1 MSQFRVATRPP
12 PAGPSFIRSM
22 HHPSQITPN
31 AFSAPAHERLAEYVT
46 RKGGDSERILALT
59 PDASTREY
67 FRIPWKNT
75 QAVAAV
81 YPEPF
86 DPEIHPFMDV
96 TRLFAEAKLPV
107 PEILDV
113 DPLNGIIVQEDFG
126 DRQLRRV
133 FEAASE
139 DERES
144 YLEQAVSLIADIQAA
159 TALAD
164 ERQSIA
170 CRLAFDEA
178 KLSWELDYFVEHF
191 FKSLRGE
198 TLKHGDEAQ
207 LRAELNDV
215 AAELSARP
223 RVLCHRDFHT
233 SNLMVDAKG
242 RLRVIDYQD
251 ARMGPASYDL
261 VSLLLDRRTSL
272 PSLAEVR
279 ERRLFFLEE
288 RRARGLDP
296 IDPDDFAYE
305 FRLMTV
311 QRCLKAT
318 GTFSFQTAVA
328 GRGETYAHFINPM
341 LEIVVQAAEWL
352 GRFPLLRSTL
362 SERLD
367 GGGGYSGQKNG
378 G

>member
-1 MSQFRVATRPP
+1 
-12 PAGPSFIRSM
+12 M

-31 AFSAPAHERLAEYVT
+31 AFRTSASERLAEYV
-46 RKGGDSERILALT
+46 RRRGVDESRILALT

-67 FRIPWKNT
+67 FRVPWKGSA

-86 DPEIHPFMDV
+86 DPEIHPFLDLS
-96 TRLFAEAKLPV
+96 RLFTEASLPV

-113 DPLNGIIVQEDFG
+113 DALNGVIVQEDFG

-139 DERES
+139 DEREA
-144 YLEQAVSLIADIQAA
+144 YLEQAVALIADIQAA
-159 TALAD
+159 TPLAQ
-164 ERQSIA
+164 ERNSIA
-170 CRLAFDEA
+170 SRLAFDEA
-178 KLSWELDYFVEHF
+178 KLSWEFDYFVEHY

-198 TLKHGDEAQ
+198 TLRHGDEAQ

-215 AAELSARP
+215 AAELAARP
-223 RVLCHRDFHT
+223 RTLCHRDFHP
-233 SNLMVDAKG
+233 SNLMVDARG
-242 RLRVIDYQD
+242 RLRIIDYQD

-261 VSLLLDRRTSL
+261 VSLLLDRRTTV

-279 ERRLFFLEE
+279 ERRLFFLDE
-288 RRARGLDP
+288 RRSRGLEDV
-296 IDPDDFAYE
+296 DPDDFAYE

-311 QRCLKAT
+311 QRCLKAV

-328 GRGETYAHFINPM
+328 GRGETYAQFINPM
-341 LEIVVQAAEWL
+341 LEIVVQAADWL
-352 GRFPLLRSTL
+352 GRFPLLRLTL
-362 SERLD
+362 RERL
-367 GGGGYSGQKNG
+367 SGAELSGRKNDA
-378 G
+378 

>member
-1 MSQFRVATRPP
+1 
-12 PAGPSFIRSM
+12 M

-31 AFSAPAHERLAEYVT
+31 AFRTSAHERLAEYVV
-46 RKGGDSERILALT
+46 RLGGDAGRIVALT

-75 QAVAAV
+75 AAVAAV

-96 TRLFAEAKLPV
+96 TRLFAEARLPV

-133 FEAASE
+133 YESASE

-159 TALAD
+159 TALAG
-164 ERQSIA
+164 ERKSIA
-170 CRLAFDEA
+170 SRLAFDEA
-178 KLSWELDYFVEHF
+178 KLSWELDFFVEHF

-198 TLKHGDEAQ
+198 TMRHGDEAQ

-215 AAELSARP
+215 AAELAARP

-233 SNLMVDAKG
+233 SNLMVDGKG

-261 VSLLLDRRTSL
+261 VSLLLDRRTTL

-288 RRARGLDP
+288 RRARALDD

-305 FRLMTV
+305 FRLMAV

-318 GTFSFQTAVA
+318 GTFSYQTAVA
-328 GRGETYAHFINPM
+328 GRGETYAQFINPT

-352 GRFPLLRSTL
+352 GRFPLLRATL
-362 SERLD
+362 RERLD
-367 GGGGYSGQKNG
+367 GSAPAGAEGGG
-378 G
+378 

>member
-1 MSQFRVATRPP
+1 
-12 PAGPSFIRSM
+12 M
-22 HHPSQITPN
+22 HHPSQITSN
-31 AFSAPAHERLAEYVT
+31 AFRTSARERLAEYV
-46 RKGGDSERILALT
+46 KSHGGDAERVLALT

-67 FRIPWKNT
+67 FRIPWKNSV
-75 QAVAAV
+75 AVAAV

-96 TRLFAEAKLPV
+96 TRLFAVAQLPV

-139 DERES
+139 DEREV
-144 YLEQAVSLIADIQAA
+144 YLEQAVSLIADIQGA
-159 TALAD
+159 TALAN

-170 CRLAFDEA
+170 SRLAFDEV
-178 KLSWELDYFVEHF
+178 KLSWELDYFVEHY

-233 SNLMVDAKG
+233 ANLMVDSKG

-261 VSLLLDRRTSL
+261 VSLLLDRRTTM

-288 RRARGLDP
+288 RRARGLEA

-311 QRCLKAT
+311 QRCLKAA

-328 GRGETYAHFINPM
+328 GRGDTYAHFINPM
-341 LEIVVQAAEWL
+341 LEIVVQAADWL
-352 GRFPLLRSTL
+352 ERFPLLRSTL
-362 SERLD
+362 RERL
-367 GGGGYSGQKNG
+367 NG
-378 G
+378 DEHSEAENKD

>member
-1 MSQFRVATRPP
+1 
-12 PAGPSFIRSM
+12 M
-22 HHPSQITPN
+22 HHPSQITSN
-31 AFSAPAHERLAEYVT
+31 AFRTSARERLAEYVA
-46 RKGGDSERILALT
+46 RQGGDAGQVLALT

-67 FRIPWKNT
+67 FRIPWKNAK
-75 QAVAAV
+75 AVAAV

-96 TRLFAEAKLPV
+96 TRLFTEAGLPV
-107 PEILDV
+107 PAILDV
-113 DPLNGIIVQEDFG
+113 DALNGIIVQEDFG

-133 FEAASE
+133 FESASE

-144 YLEQAVSLIADIQAA
+144 YMEQAISVIADIQAA
-159 TALAD
+159 TALAH

-170 CRLAFDEA
+170 SRLAFDEA
-178 KLSWELDYFVEHF
+178 KLSWELDYFVEHY
-191 FKSLRGE
+191 FKSLRAE
-198 TLKHGDEAQ
+198 TLKHGDEVQ

-223 RVLCHRDFHT
+223 RTLCHRDFHP

-242 RLRVIDYQD
+242 RLRIIDYQD
-251 ARMGPASYDL
+251 ARLGPSSYDL
-261 VSLLLDRRTSL
+261 VSLLLDRRTSM

-279 ERRLFFLEE
+279 ERRLFFLDE
-288 RRARGLDP
+288 RRARGLDG

-311 QRCLKAT
+311 QRCLKAV

-328 GRGETYAHFINPM
+328 GRGETYAQFINPM
-341 LEIVVQAAEWL
+341 LEIVIQSAEWL
-352 GRFPLLRSTL
+352 GRFPLLRATL
-362 SERLD
+362 RARLE
-367 GGGGYSGQKNG
+367 GAEPSGRDNNG
-378 G
+378 

>member
-1 MSQFRVATRPP
+1 
-12 PAGPSFIRSM
+12 M

-31 AFSAPAHERLAEYVT
+31 AFRTSARERLGEYVT
-46 RKGGDSERILALT
+46 RLGGDAEQVLALT

-75 QAVAAV
+75 KAVAAV

-86 DPEIHPFMDV
+86 DPEIHPFMDL
-96 TRLFAEAKLPV
+96 TRLFTEAGLPV
-107 PEILDV
+107 PSILDV

-133 FEAASE
+133 LEASSE

-144 YLEQAVSLIADIQAA
+144 YLEQAVAVIADIQAA
-159 TALAD
+159 TALAR

-170 CRLAFDEA
+170 SRLAFDEV
-178 KLSWELDYFVEHF
+178 KLSWELDYFFEHY

-198 TLKHGDEAQ
+198 TVRHGEEAQ
-207 LRAELNDV
+207 LKAELNDV
-215 AAELSARP
+215 AAELSNRP
-223 RVLCHRDFHT
+223 RTLCHRDFHA

-242 RLRVIDYQD
+242 RLRIIDYQD

-261 VSLLLDRRTSL
+261 VSLRLDRRTTM

-279 ERRLFFLEE
+279 ERRLFFLDE

-311 QRCLKAT
+311 QRCLKAV
-318 GTFSFQTAVA
+318 GTFSYQTAVA

-352 GRFPLLRSTL
+352 GRFPLLRSAL
-362 SERLD
+362 RARLGEPEAPTR
-367 GGGGYSGQKNG
+367 GGGNT
-378 G
+378 

>member
-1 MSQFRVATRPP
+1 
-12 PAGPSFIRSM
+12 M
-22 HHPSQITPN
+22 HHPSQITSN
-31 AFSAPAHERLAEYVT
+31 AFRTSARERLADYVT
-46 RKGGDSERILALT
+46 RLGGDAERVLALT

-67 FRIPWKNT
+67 FRIPWKNS

-96 TRLFAEAKLPV
+96 SRLFAEAKLPV

-113 DPLNGIIVQEDFG
+113 DSLNGIIIQEDFG

-139 DERES
+139 DERDA
-144 YLEQAVSLIADIQAA
+144 YLEQAVSLIADIQGA
-159 TALAD
+159 TTLAHQ
-164 ERQSIA
+164 RQSIA

-178 KLSWELDYFVEHF
+178 KLSWELDYFVEHY

-215 AAELSARP
+215 AAELAARP
-223 RVLCHRDFHT
+223 RTLCHRDFHS

-261 VSLLLDRRTSL
+261 VSLLLDRRTTM

-288 RRARGLDP
+288 RRSRGLDA

-328 GRGETYAHFINPM
+328 GRGEVYAHFINPM
-341 LEIVVQAAEWL
+341 LEIVVQAADWL

-362 SERLD
+362 RERL
-367 GGGGYSGQKNG
+367 NG
-378 G
+378 AEHSNRGSNS

>member
-1 MSQFRVATRPP
+1 
-12 PAGPSFIRSM
+12 M
-22 HHPSQITPN
+22 HHPSQITSN
-31 AFSAPAHERLAEYVT
+31 AFRASARERLADYV
-46 RKGGDSERILALT
+46 RRRGGDAENVLALT

-67 FRIPWKNT
+67 FRIPWKNS

-133 FEAASE
+133 FESASE
-139 DERES
+139 DERET
-144 YLEQAVSLIADIQAA
+144 YLEQAVSLIADVQSA
-159 TALAD
+159 TRLAH
-164 ERQSIA
+164 ERHSIA
-170 CRLAFDEA
+170 SRLAFDEV

-261 VSLLLDRRTSL
+261 VSILLDRRTTM

-311 QRCLKAT
+311 QRCLKAV

-352 GRFPLLRSTL
+352 DRFPLLRSTL
-362 SERLD
+362 RERLGGADYSER
-367 GGGGYSGQKNG
+367 KNNS
-378 G
+378 

>member
-1 MSQFRVATRPP
+1 
-12 PAGPSFIRSM
+12 M

-31 AFSAPAHERLAEYVT
+31 AFRASAHERLAEYVG
-46 RKGGDSERILALT
+46 RLGGDAGKILTLT

-67 FRIPWKNT
+67 FRIPWKNA

-96 TRLFAEAKLPV
+96 SRLFAEAKLPV

-133 FEAASE
+133 FESASE
-139 DERES
+139 DDRET

-159 TALAD
+159 TALAQ

-170 CRLAFDEA
+170 SRLAFDEA

-198 TLKHGDEAQ
+198 TLKHGDDVQ

-223 RVLCHRDFHT
+223 RTLCHRDFHS

-261 VSLLLDRRTSL
+261 VSLLLDRRTAM

-288 RRARGLDP
+288 RRSRGLDP

-311 QRCLKAT
+311 QRCLKAV

-328 GRGETYAHFINPM
+328 GRGETYAQFINPM
-341 LEIVVQAAEWL
+341 LEIVVQAAGWL
-352 GRFPLLRSTL
+352 GRFPLLRAML
-362 SERLD
+362 RERLD
-367 GGGGYSGQKNG
+367 GADYSERKNKD
-378 G
+378 